1 MNSDRLV
8 LISVLAWAIV
18 PPILMVFGQA
28 SSDSQVAEN
37 FVAHYIDVFAKW
49 GIFGAVIGFVFAF
62 LTYWLNKKDW
72 ENWLKIG
79 TLFMICFLGL
89 MTYQGL
95 QFALYYLPLCLI
107 APVVF
112 FICRKR
118 LPRE

>member
-1 MNSDRLV
+1 MNGDRLV
-8 LISVLAWAIV
+8 LFSVLAWAIL

-28 SSDSQVAEN
+28 STDSQVAEN
-37 FVAHYIDVFAKW
+37 FVTYYIDVFAQW

-62 LTYWLNKKDW
+62 LTYWLNKQEW

-79 TLFMICFLGL
+79 VLFLICFLGL
-89 MTYQGL
+89 MTYQGI

-112 FICRKR
+112 FICRSR
-118 LPRE
+118 LPRK